1 MRDGMVMLVMQ
12 DLGYCQYHQLARD
25 IAITAV
31 QAELPGCDLDAAL
44 PVQTIADDIDL
55 AGRHALIGGED
66 FCRSGWRKYQNIGRR
81 AHGGRAAGQLM

>member
-66 FCRSGWRKYQNIGRR
+66 FCRSGWTNYQNIENIGRR
-81 AHGGRAAGQLM
+81 AHEG